1 MPELDAAQNADIS
14 SCHGTVTVIL
24 CTYNRCQILA
34 NALQSIAASEMPSS
48 TAWEVLVVD
57 NNSTDQTREVVDG
70 FARRHPA
77 RFRYLFEPKPGKSH
91 ALNAGIRDAHG
102 DILAFIDDDVTV
114 DRNWLHNLTGVLVGN
129 TWAGAGGRILPEKTF
144 SPPPWLPL
152 DGPDNMGGVLA
163 LFDLGDEPIE
173 LSQSPFGTNMAF
185 HKKMF
190 EKHGGFRLD
199 LGPRPGSELRNED
212 TEFGRRMLSAGERLR
227 YEPSATVYH
236 RVPQERLTTGYFLKF
251 CFDHGRA
258 FIREFGRRPD
268 LWGIRRHYLTL
279 LKVGMLFAA
288 RSLRWF
294 WTCWNRKLRFYRK
307 AMVWM
312 TAGEIA
318 EVWSQS
324 HGEKKQAGNPAPDAE
339 RQLHP
344 RT

>member
-1 MPELDAAQNADIS
+1 MPELDAAQNVDVT
-14 SCHGTVTVIL
+14 SCHSTVTVIL
-24 CTYNRCQILA
+24 CTYNRCQSLA
-34 NALQSIAASEMPSS
+34 NALQSVAASEMPSS
-48 TAWEVLVVD
+48 IAWEVLVVD
-57 NNSTDQTREVVDG
+57 NNSTDQTREVVEG
-70 FARRHPA
+70 FARRHPG

-114 DRNWLHNLTGVLVGN
+114 EKNWLRNLTGVLVGN
-129 TWAGAGGRILPEKTF
+129 AWAGAGGRILPEKTF

-152 DGPDNMGGVLA
+152 DGPDNMGGILA
-163 LFDLGDEPIE
+163 LFDLGDESIE
-173 LSQSPFGTNMAF
+173 LSQPPFGTNMAF
-185 HKKMF
+185 QKKMF

-212 TEFGRRMLSAGERLR
+212 TEFGRRLLAAGERLR

-236 RVPQERLTTGYFLKF
+236 RVPEERLTTGYFLKF

-258 FIREFGRRPD
+258 SIRETGRRPD
-268 LWGIRRHYLTL
+268 LWGIPRHYLTL

-288 RSLRWF
+288 RSLRWI

-324 HGEKKQAGNPAPDAE
+324 HQENNQTGNAVPDVE